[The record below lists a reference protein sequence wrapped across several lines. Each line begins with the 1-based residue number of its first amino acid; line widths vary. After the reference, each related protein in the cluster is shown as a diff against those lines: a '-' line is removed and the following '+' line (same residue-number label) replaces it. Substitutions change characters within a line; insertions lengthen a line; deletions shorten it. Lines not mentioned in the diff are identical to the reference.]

1 MENKCLLDTELFDF
15 FCEQFGKIKSH
26 EIPATAV
33 TLLKNNAKDNTP
45 VNDTKVFNILKAYN
59 QCVAQQHSMKYCYKT
74 YNVLTTSPN
83 FSANDNY
90 KRSAQEILDNITKY
104 STTTTL
110 RNMIEIVGDFNEG
123 FIAINYLTQEQ
134 ILCDIEWRL
143 YVCVETESI
152 PAETSH
158 ETIFHTQTNI
168 IEGNEYKIECIIRDR
183 EYASHWCWTENII
196 WMKQADQIIYPN
208 TLIHTGN
215 EIPMKAI
222 YPDTVSDENQYFYI
236 TTKYKASG
244 TAFSV
249 TPNNV
254 SMYLYCSITDPY
266 HWQSFTSSTLTNV
279 TLEENTK
286 IYFKTTINSQS
297 YDTNISVISFY
308 NNQFIKTTGGNIM
321 SLVYGDNF
329 KNETSVDLNYSNLF
343 AELFSNCSSLKSA
356 KHLVLP
362 IEHVPEY
369 GYNYMFADCSSLVYA
384 PEEISATILEDYACE
399 NMFSNCTSLIY
410 APEILT
416 VKAYDYAMDAM
427 FASCESLKYV
437 PDLHI
442 MFCGESTCEQMF
454 VNCTSL
460 ERAPKIP
467 ILTLTSYCCD
477 GMFSGCEN
485 LKYIDAA
492 FMDAPSSSTNSNWV
506 EEVAAT
512 GTFVKNVNADWN
524 EASVRG
530 DNGVPQGWTV
540 ITAKPDREFEY
551 MVEYIATDGNAYIDT
566 GVIQYAHENEFIMST
581 PTVTNINFFG
591 SQTSSSSGKY
601 IMSYNTSSKWTLIY
615 GTASVTNSTTLTANT
630 KYKISGAKTLTI
642 TNLSSNSSFTLTGSG
657 RPFASTYSTY
667 LFAVNNAGTPILS
680 GCNGLRCYRAK
691 ITNDST
697 LVVDYI
703 PVRIG
708 SKGYMYNRVTKSLVK
723 NAGSGMFT
731 PGPDIIPVEYLG
743 SNGQAYID
751 IPISIGYGAG
761 IAISTE
767 LIPVY
772 TSSYTYTSIFAVT
785 MSSSIQG
792 STPAASGVIVRY
804 NSYSNN
810 IITYSSTIGAA
821 TTNGNFM
828 MQVGKHEK
836 LILST
841 SIVISSYTYKSI
853 SRPLVGEGTTTN
865 LRLFAGYDSSGVP
878 QGYPIK
884 ICNFNVN
891 ITVAD
896 QYYAILTPVKLN
908 NVGYMYNSITGE
920 LYGNIGSSSFTFG
933 PEVFINITP

>member
-15 FCEQFGKIKSH
+15 FCEQFGEIKSH
-26 EIPATAV
+26 EIPASAV

-59 QCVAQQHSMKYCYKT
+59 QCVAQQHSMHFAYRGYDA
-74 YNVLTTSPN
+74 LTTHT
-83 FSANDNY
+83 FSSNNII
-90 KRSAQEILDNITKY
+90 SAQEILDNITKY
-104 STTTTL
+104 TSSLTASIT
-110 RNMIEIVGDFNEG
+110 IEGNFDEG
-123 FIAINYLTQEQ
+123 FIAINETTQEQ

-143 YVCVETESI
+143 YVCAESDNI
-152 PAETSH
+152 PAETSY
-158 ETIFHTQTNI
+158 EQIFHTQTNI
-168 IEGNEYKIECIIRDR
+168 IEGDEYKLECIIRDR
-183 EYASHWCWTENII
+183 EYASRWRWDETYQNASNHL
-196 WMKQADQIIYPN
+196 A
-208 TLIHTGN
+208 N
-215 EIPMKAI
+215 EIPMTTI

-236 TTKYKASG
+236 TTKYKASE

-286 IYFKTTINSQS
+286 IYFKTTINTQS

-329 KNETSVDLNYSNLF
+329 KNQTSVDLNYSCLF
-343 AELFSNCSSLKSA
+343 AEMFFNCSSLKSA

-410 APEILT
+410 APEILA
-416 VKAYDYAMDAM
+416 VRAWNYAMDAM

-442 MFCGESTCEQMF
+442 MFCSESTCAKMF
-454 VNCTSL
+454 VRCISL

-467 ILTLTSYCCD
+467 ILTLTSCCCD
-477 GMFSGCEN
+477 EMFSGCEN

-492 FMDAPSSSTNSNWV
+492 FMDAPSSSTNSSWV

-530 DNGVPQGWTV
+530 DDGVPQGWTV
-540 ITAKPDREFEY
+540 ITAKPDKEFEY
-551 MVEYIATDGNAYIDT
+551 MVEYIATDGQAYIDT
-566 GVIQYAHENEFIMST
+566 GVNQNNQTQEFIMST

-591 SQTSSSSGKY
+591 SQTSSSSERY
-601 IMSYNTSSKWTLIY
+601 IMSYNTTNKWTLTY
-615 GTASVTNSTTLTANT
+615 GTTSVTNSTTLIANT
-630 KYKISGAKTLTI
+630 KYKISGTKTLTI

-691 ITNDST
+691 IAND
-697 LVVDYI
+697 DYV

-708 SKGYMYNRVTKSLVK
+708 SKGYMYNRVTKTLVK
-723 NAGSGMFT
+723 NAGSGNFT

-743 SNGQAYID
+743 SNGQAFID

-761 IAISTE
+761 IAINTE

-785 MSSSIQG
+785 MSYSIQG
-792 STPAASGVIVRY
+792 STAAASGVIVRY

-810 IITYSSTIGAA
+810 IITYSSTIGAV
-821 TTNGNFM
+821 TTNGDFM

-836 LILST
+836 LILSI
-841 SIVISSYTYKSI
+841 SNVISSYTYKSI
-853 SRPLVGEGTTTN
+853 SRPLAGGTTTN

-884 ICNFNVN
+884 ICNFNVH

-896 QYYAILTPVKLN
+896 QNYVILTPVKLN
-908 NVGYMYNSITGE
+908 NVGYMYDSITGE